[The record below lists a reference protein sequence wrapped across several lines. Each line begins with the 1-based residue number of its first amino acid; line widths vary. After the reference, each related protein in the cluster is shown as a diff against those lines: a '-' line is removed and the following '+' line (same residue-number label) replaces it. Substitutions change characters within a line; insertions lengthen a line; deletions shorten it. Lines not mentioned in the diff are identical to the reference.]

1 MKSLRLRS
9 VVFPLGFGRA
19 RKPPLD
25 PAHVAPLSTVD
36 SILLVGVSPG
46 GQRNRAGNAWYWVAS
61 VNLGNQIRPWFR
73 GLAGNP
79 SADHNRSKVCSETR
93 EGVAKCQS
101 RPSYISRSLLRW
113 GQ

>member
-25 PAHVAPLSTVD
+25 PAHVAPLSAVD

-46 GQRNRAGNAWYWVAS
+46 GQRNRASDAWYGVAS
-61 VNLGNQIRPWFR
+61 VNLGNQIRPWSR
-73 GLAGNP
+73 GLAGNRGTNQ
-79 SADHNRSKVCSETR
+79 DRSKFVPTDGKE
-93 EGVAKCQS
+93 
-101 RPSYISRSLLRW
+101 
-113 GQ
+113 

>member
-46 GQRNRAGNAWYWVAS
+46 DQRNRGRNAV
-61 VNLGNQIRPWFR
+61 VLGCVCKLGNQIRPWFR
-73 GLAGNP
+73 GLVGNP
-79 SADHNRSKVCSETR
+79 SADQNRSKFVPIDPE
-93 EGVAKCQS
+93 
-101 RPSYISRSLLRW
+101 RSC
-113 GQ
+113 